1 MIAKTGVESKP
12 VSTEVLSDEEATSI
26 RDTRDSLKERLLRKN
41 AAISENARTVLEK
54 RYLKRDESGVVVETP
69 EELFYRVAE
78 NIATAEKKFSD
89 ESNITQWT
97 EKFYNM
103 MADLDFLPNS
113 PTLMNAGRELQQLS
127 ACFVL
132 PVGDSMDDIFT
143 SVKNTALIHK
153 SGGGTGFS
161 FSHIR
166 PKNDRVKSTKGVSS
180 GPLSFMRVFDIA
192 TETVKQGGT
201 RRGANMGILSCT
213 HPEIM
218 EFIEMKEKDGY
229 LSNFNISVGITDEF
243 MEALNRGEEYELRNP
258 RTGEAVG
265 KLSAPK
271 VFKRIVE
278 LAWKNGEP
286 GVVFLD
292 RINAENPTPHVGD
305 MESTNPCGEQPLL
318 PYESCNLGSIN
329 LAHMVSENNGTKEV
343 NYFKLGNTIRTA
355 VRFLDNVIEMNRY
368 PLPEIEKMTKSNRK
382 IGLGVMGFAD
392 MLIEFGIPYNSPEA
406 TVLAEEVM
414 KFIQE
419 EGRKVSAFIAR
430 ERGPFPNYHGS
441 VYDSEDGMEVRN
453 ATVTTIAPTGTIS
466 MIAGCSSGIE
476 PLFAIVYEKNVLD
489 GKRLL
494 EVHPGFRKVAQE
506 EGFYS
511 EELMN
516 MVARSGSLH
525 KIYGIPKRI
534 RDIFVTSHDIEPRW
548 HIELQSA
555 FQKYTDNAVSKTVNF
570 RNEATVNDVEEV
582 FRYAFDLNC
591 KGVTVYRDGSR
602 SGQVITSG
610 TGGSSV
616 AASAES
622 GTVAPEG
629 RLHPRPRPAVT
640 HGRTYKTKTG
650 CGTLY
655 VNINSDTYGFCEV
668 FTQMGKSGGC
678 AASNAE
684 AVSRMV
690 SLALR
695 SGIDPSSIVE
705 QLRGIRCP
713 IPTWHEGE
721 MVLSCADAIARVLEK
736 ALKEVA
742 GAERNPQISY
752 SGLDMGYCP
761 QCPDCGGIM
770 ENEGGCSVCK
780 VCGYSKCG

>member
-1 MIAKTGVESKP
+1 MAANMTAELESTIVP
-12 VSTEVLSDEEATSI
+12 EPGE
-26 RDTRDSLKERLLRKN
+26 SLKDRVTRKKVI
-41 AAISENARTVLEK
+41 ISDNARTVLEK
-54 RYLKRDESGVVVETP
+54 RYLKKDDNGCVIEAP
-69 EELFYRVAE
+69 EDLFFRVAD
-78 NIATAEKKFSD
+78 NIAGAEKLFNPD
-89 ESNITQWT
+89 ANTELWT
-97 EKFYNM
+97 EKFYNF

-132 PVGDSMDDIFT
+132 PVGDSMEEIFT

-166 PKNDRVKSTKGVSS
+166 PKNDRVKSTKGISS

-201 RRGANMGILSCT
+201 RRGANMGILNCA

-218 EFIEMKEKDGY
+218 DFIEMKEKDGIM
-229 LSNFNISVGITDEF
+229 SNFNISVAITDEF
-243 MEALNRGEEYELRNP
+243 MQALKNDEEYSLRNP
-258 RTGEAVG
+258 RSGEVVG
-265 KLSAPK
+265 KLKASK

-286 GVVFLD
+286 GIVYID
-292 RINAENPTPHVGD
+292 KINMDNPTPHVGQI
-305 MESTNPCGEQPLL
+305 ESTNPCGEQPLL

-329 LAHMVSENNGTKEV
+329 LAHMISETGSKKEV
-343 NYFKLGNTIRTA
+343 NYFKLGNTVRTA
-355 VRFLDNVIEMNRY
+355 VRFLDNVIEVNRY
-368 PLPEIEKMTKSNRK
+368 PLPEIEKMTKGNRK
-382 IGLGVMGFAD
+382 VGLGVMGFAD
-392 MLIEFGIPYNSPEA
+392 LLVEFGVPYSSPQA
-406 TVLAEEVM
+406 AALAEEIM
-414 KFIQE
+414 KFIQD
-419 EGRKVSAFIAR
+419 EGRKISISLAR
-430 ERGPFPNYHGS
+430 ERGVFPNFEGS
-441 VYDSEDGMEVRN
+441 IYDRESGMRVRN

-476 PLFAIVYEKNVLD
+476 PLFALVYEKNVLD

-494 EVHPGFRKVAQE
+494 EVHPAFKKVAQE

-511 EELMN
+511 EELMK
-516 MVARSGSLH
+516 MVADTGSLL
-525 KIYGIPKRI
+525 KIYGIPRRI
-534 RDIFVTSHDIEPRW
+534 RDVFVTAHDIEPRA
-548 HIELQSA
+548 HVAIQGA

-570 RNEATVNDVEEV
+570 RHDATVTDVEEV
-582 FRYAFDLNC
+582 FRFAYDLNC

-602 SGQVITSG
+602 KNQVITAG
-610 TGGSSV
+610 TGGSSATAKPEAV
-616 AASAES
+616 PAGIP
-622 GTVAPEG
+622 GTI
-629 RLHPRPRPAVT
+629 HPRPRPAVT

-684 AVSRMV
+684 AVSRLI

-695 SGIDPSSIVE
+695 AGVDPNAIVE

-713 IPTWHEGE
+713 IPIWHEGE
-721 MVLSCADAIARVLEK
+721 MILSCADAIGRVLEK
-736 ALKEVA
+736 ALSEVQ
-742 GAERNPQISY
+742 GAAARPQITFT
-752 SGLDMGYCP
+752 GLDMGYCP
-761 QCPDCGGIM
+761 QCPECGGIM
-770 ENEGGCSVCK
+770 ENEGGCAVCK
-780 VCGYSKCG
+780 SCGFSKCG

>member
-1 MIAKTGVESKP
+1 MSITKTSTESKP
-12 VSTEVLSDEEATSI
+12 VTASVLTKQDIMPEAKSMESLKEQLLKKKSVLSD
-26 RDTRDSLKERLLRKN
+26 
-41 AAISENARTVLEK
+41 NARTVLEK
-54 RYLKRDESGVVVETP
+54 RYLKKDENGKVIETP
-69 EELFYRVAE
+69 EEMFFRVAE
-78 NIATAEKKFSD
+78 NIASAEKIFNPD
-89 ESNITQWT
+89 INTDGWI
-97 EKFYNM
+97 EKFYTM
-103 MADLDFLPNS
+103 MVNLDFLPNS
-113 PTLMNAGRELQQLS
+113 PTLMNAGRDLQQLS

-132 PVGDSMDDIFT
+132 PVGDSMEDIFT
-143 SVKNTALIHK
+143 AVKNTALIHK

-161 FSHIR
+161 FSNIR
-166 PKNDRVKSTKGVSS
+166 PKNDRVKSTKGISS

-201 RRGANMGILSCT
+201 RRGANMGILNCS

-218 EFIEMKEKDGY
+218 DFIEMKEKDGY

-243 MEALNRGEEYELRNP
+243 MEALKRDEEYPLRNP
-258 RTGEAVG
+258 RTGEIMGRQKA
-265 KLSAPK
+265 SK

-292 RINAENPTPHVGD
+292 KINKANPTPHVGR

-329 LAHMVSENNGTKEV
+329 IAHMITEINGKKAV
-343 NYFKLGNTIRTA
+343 DFSKLGETVSTA
-355 VRFLDNVIEMNRY
+355 VRFLDNVIEVNKY
-368 PLPEIEKMTKSNRK
+368 PLAEIEKVTKANRK
-382 IGLGVMGFAD
+382 IGLGIMGFAD
-392 MLIEFGIPYNSPEA
+392 LLIEFGIPYNSHA
-406 TVLAEEVM
+406 AASLAEEIM
-414 KFIQE
+414 KFIQS
-419 EGRKVSAFIAR
+419 EGKKVSAFLAR
-430 ERGPFPNYHGS
+430 ERSVFPNFKGS
-441 VYDSEDGMEVRN
+441 IFDKDNELQVRN

-494 EVHPGFRKVAQE
+494 EIHPAFKKVAQE

-511 EELMN
+511 EELMK
-516 MVARSGSLH
+516 MVAESGSLN

-534 RDIFVTSHDIEPRW
+534 RDLFVTSHDIEPRW
-548 HIELQSA
+548 HIILQAA

-570 RNEATVNDVEEV
+570 RKEATVAEVEEV
-582 FRYAFDLNC
+582 FRHAYELNC

-602 SGQVITSG
+602 QNQVITTG
-610 TGGSSV
+610 TTGGAVSITDNTAV
-616 AASAES
+616 
-622 GTVAPEG
+622 GII
-629 RLHPRPRPAVT
+629 HPRPRPAVT

-655 VNINSDTYGFCEV
+655 ININSDSFGFCEV

-684 AVSRMV
+684 AVSRLV

-695 SGIDPSSIVE
+695 SGIDPKSIVT

-713 IPTWHEGE
+713 IPTWHDGE
-721 MVLSCADAIARVLEK
+721 MILSCADAIGRVLEK
-736 ALKEVA
+736 AITDIQ
-742 GAERNPQISY
+742 GPQASQSQITFS
-752 SGLDMGYCP
+752 SLDMGYCP
-761 QCPDCGGIM
+761 QCPECGGIM
-770 ENEGGCSVCK
+770 ENESGCAVCK
-780 VCGYSKCG
+780 SCGYSKCG

>member
-1 MIAKTGVESKP
+1 MVTKSTSGSAIKSAVIIERESMSEAELHETLRERLTRKKAN
-12 VSTEVLSDEEATSI
+12 LSD
-26 RDTRDSLKERLLRKN
+26 N
-41 AAISENARTVLEK
+41 ALTILEK
-54 RYLKRDESGVVVETP
+54 RYLKKDDAGNVIENP
-69 EELFYRVAE
+69 EDLFFRVAE
-78 NIATAEKKFSD
+78 NIASAEKVFNAS
-89 ESNITQWT
+89 ESTDAWT
-97 EKFYNM
+97 EKFYTTM
-103 MADLDFLPNS
+103 VDLDFLPNS
-113 PTLMNAGRELQQLS
+113 PTLMNAGRDLQQLS

-132 PVGDSMDDIFT
+132 PIGDSMEDIFNA
-143 SVKNTALIHK
+143 VKYTALIHK

-161 FSHIR
+161 FSNIR
-166 PKNDRVKSTKGVSS
+166 PKNDRVKSTKGISS

-201 RRGANMGILSCT
+201 RRGANMGILNCT
-213 HPEIM
+213 HPEIL
-218 EFIEMKEKDGY
+218 EFVEMKEKDGV

-243 MEALNRGEEYELRNP
+243 MEALKRDEQYPLRNP
-258 RTGEAVG
+258 RTGEIVG
-265 KLSAPK
+265 HLKASK
-271 VFKRIVE
+271 VFNRIVE

-286 GVVFLD
+286 GIVFLD
-292 RINAENPTPHVGD
+292 KINAQNPTPHIGR

-329 LAHMVSENNGTKEV
+329 LSNMISDSNGKKEV
-343 NYFKLGNTIRTA
+343 NYFKLGNTVRTA
-355 VRFLDNVIEMNRY
+355 VRFLDNVIEMNKY
-368 PLPEIEKMTKSNRK
+368 PLPEIEKITKSNRK

-392 MLIEFGIPYNSPEA
+392 MLIEFGISYNSPQA
-406 TVLAEEVM
+406 ADLAEAIM

-419 EGRKVSAFIAR
+419 EGRKVSAFLAR
-430 ERGPFPNYHGS
+430 ERGVFPNFTGS
-441 VYDSEDGMEVRN
+441 IFDTENGLRVRN

-466 MIAGCSSGIE
+466 MIANCSSGIE

-494 EVHPGFRKVAQE
+494 EVHTAFKRTAQE

-511 EELMN
+511 EELMK
-516 MVARSGSLH
+516 MVADSGSLH
-525 KIYGIPKRI
+525 KIFGIPKRI
-534 RDIFVTSHDIEPRW
+534 RDVFVTSHDIEPRW
-548 HIELQSA
+548 HINLQAA
-555 FQKYTDNAVSKTVNF
+555 FQKFTDNAVSKTVNF
-570 RNEATVNDVEEV
+570 RNEATVAEV
-582 FRYAFDLNC
+582 DEVYRLAYDLNC

-602 SGQVITSG
+602 ANQVITTGTSG
-610 TGGSSV
+610 THSNDDAGHTFT
-616 AASAES
+616 
-622 GTVAPEG
+622 GTI
-629 RLHPRPRPAVT
+629 HPRPRPSVT

-655 VNINSDTYGFCEV
+655 VNINSDNFGFCEV

-695 SGIDPSSIVE
+695 AGIDPKSIVE

-721 MVLSCADAIARVLEK
+721 MVLSCADAIGKTLEK
-736 ALKEVA
+736 AINEVQ
-742 GAERNPQISY
+742 GLQGQPKITFTN
-752 SGLDMGYCP
+752 LDMGLCP
-761 QCPDCGGIM
+761 QCPECGGIM

-780 VCGYSKCG
+780 SCGFSKCG

>member
-1 MIAKTGVESKP
+1 MVTKSAAESIKPAVIVERESM
-12 VSTEVLSDEEATSI
+12 TEELYQ
-26 RDTRDSLKERLLRKN
+26 SLKEKLTRKKAN
-41 AAISENARTVLEK
+41 LTDNARTVLEK
-54 RYLKRDESGVVVETP
+54 RYLKKDDSGKIVETP
-69 EELFYRVAE
+69 EDLFFRVAE
-78 NIATAEKKFSD
+78 NIAGAERLFSSE
-89 ESNITQWT
+89 ESTDVWT
-97 EKFYNM
+97 EKFYNV

-113 PTLMNAGRELQQLS
+113 PTLMNAGRDLQQLS

-132 PVGDSMDDIFT
+132 PIGDSMEDIFNA
-143 SVKNTALIHK
+143 VKYTALIHK

-161 FSHIR
+161 FSNIR
-166 PKNDRVKSTKGVSS
+166 PKNDRVKSTKGISS

-201 RRGANMGILSCT
+201 RRGANMGILNCS

-218 EFIEMKEKDGY
+218 EFVEMKEKDGV
-229 LSNFNISVGITDEF
+229 LSNFNISVGITNEF
-243 MEALNRGEEYELRNP
+243 MDALKRDEEYPLRNP
-258 RTGEAVG
+258 RTGEIVG
-265 KLSAPK
+265 RMKASK

-286 GVVFLD
+286 GIVFLD
-292 RINAENPTPHVGD
+292 KINEHNPTPHIGAI
-305 MESTNPCGEQPLL
+305 ESTNPCGEQPLL

-329 LAHMVSENNGTKEV
+329 LANMVSDNNGKKEV
-343 NYFKLGNTIRTA
+343 NYFKLGNTVRTA
-355 VRFLDNVIEMNRY
+355 VRFLDNVIEVNKY
-368 PLPEIEKMTKSNRK
+368 PLPEIEKLTKGNRK

-392 MLIEFGIPYNSPEA
+392 MLIEFGIPYNSHEA
-406 TVLAEEVM
+406 AHLAEEVM

-419 EGRKVSAFIAR
+419 EGRKVSAFLAR
-430 ERGPFPNYHGS
+430 ERGVFPNFSGS
-441 VYDSEDGMEVRN
+441 IFDSENGLRVRN

-466 MIAGCSSGIE
+466 MIANCSSGIE
-476 PLFAIVYEKNVLD
+476 PMFAIVYEKNVLD
-489 GKRLL
+489 GKKLL
-494 EVHPGFRKVAQE
+494 EVHPAFKRIAQT

-511 EELMN
+511 DELMK
-516 MVARSGSLH
+516 MVADGGSLH

-548 HIELQSA
+548 HINLQAA

-570 RNEATVNDVEEV
+570 RHEATMAEVEEV
-582 FRYAFDLNC
+582 YRLAYDLNC

-602 SGQVITSG
+602 QNQVITTGTTGQSSGSPSQGFSG
-610 TGGSSV
+610 TI
-616 AASAES
+616 
-622 GTVAPEG
+622 
-629 RLHPRPRPAVT
+629 HPRPRPSVT

-655 VNINSDTYGFCEV
+655 VNVNSDDFGICEV

-695 SGIDPSSIVE
+695 AGIDPKSIVE

-721 MVLSCADAIARVLEK
+721 MVLSCADAIGRTLER
-736 ALKEVA
+736 ALNEIQGTQGQPK
-742 GAERNPQISY
+742 ISF
-752 SGLDMGYCP
+752 SGLDMGLCP
-761 QCPDCGGIM
+761 QCPECGGIM
-770 ENEGGCSVCK
+770 ETESGCAVCK
-780 VCGYSKCG
+780 SCGFSKCG